1 MRAIYLGNQQINA
14 AALGSIPVSSITLET
29 IPVPP
34 PPTPPTA
41 SLVFWFDGREYVSS
55 SSAWYS
61 NNNLPYTASSVGA
74 LPLQKRSDNGGI
86 VNFTTASAITIDG
99 AGGMNYTT
107 KDFTLFVATRYS
119 GSATDIHGR
128 LFSSVNVNWL
138 MPTYGGG
145 PGGGSTEYHS
155 AYFDRNT
162 FIILSGSIYDTEWR
176 ISTVVRDRPNA
187 SSSFYVNGV
196 LAASG
201 SNNTAADG
209 FFGLSINAGAFQGGT
224 TNPAGGEVTQADV
237 GDILLYDSVLNQSQI
252 NTVYD
257 ILKVRYG
264 LS

>member
-29 IPVPP
+29 IPVS

-55 SSAWYS
+55 SSEWYS

-99 AGGMNYTT
+99 AGGMNYTD
-107 KDFTLFVATRYS
+107 KNFTLFVATRYS
-119 GSATDIHGR
+119 GSETDIHGR
-128 LFSSVNVNWL
+128 LFSAVNVNWL
-138 MPTYGGG
+138 MPTYNAGT
-145 PGGGSTEYHS
+145 TEYHS
-155 AYFDRNT
+155 AYFDRNS

-209 FFGLSINAGAFQGGT
+209 FSGLSINAGAYQGGT